1 MKTAMKRVAS
11 LLLALIMILEVVA
24 PGVVEA
30 RSAGQNRATVSDE
43 EFIPPDGNR
52 IDPDQNAGSHLPNF
66 IDPDDD
72 GYYTPPQKAP
82 ARPAQKAPAQSAP
95 KQGVEANDAA
105 DVEVSEEK
113 APKPLIEDE
122 AKSKEMAL
130 EFSREKE
137 LARAKSPQ
145 GSDIA
150 NKKFTI
156 ITRFDTS
163 MQNGPIK
170 SGQYFVIHLDD
181 KLKVN
186 DKDSL
191 QALSY
196 EGKDITD
203 KPLYNDTK
211 NTITYKI
218 TKEIKE
224 NIQVPIEVQVDY
236 NTDNIPEDAQSF
248 TVVNSVSGLGVVNPK
263 KLPPVVV
270 DANGNMV
277 STILEPGRHDVIQV
291 FDYGDDYKVSVDAF
305 GDPVIQNGKI
315 EGIRWNVRVSSKDP
329 LTTLGYIANFTAVKG
344 SGLGKF
350 EEIQVN
356 NEAIPQGDL
365 TENDIVNHL
374 GIVDSRHHTLGQSMK
389 DAKDLYYTFYTPVT
403 NVQASYMLD
412 LSMALTGK
420 NKVGAVRLVLPQGYS
435 QEAIREATPTRVGMN
450 NRTTV
455 MGKFTSSDSAT
466 WTVTDAI
473 SSGDEGN
480 AGLPLKTRTLEGDH
494 TVRTAKAAS
503 YHLDSQGKMVVAS
516 DEHDVTNGPLPVEK
530 EDPSGNQIVGTIAVY
545 EVTTDLTKPNDRKK
559 YSLAGV
565 TISKCQDLYV
575 EQEWTLPAGLKMP
588 PQKFEVKDE
597 RGENLGELGPISEG
611 KEGEVSRHVTIP
623 DVKYWNID
631 DNGKATPIEHK
642 IVQKFTPETK
652 LFNGTN
658 YQFEQGSNYYKTDTK
673 VHYMHNRAIEKPDD
687 TPVNFTLIKVDKDDP
702 AEALQGAKYSLRP
715 KNLIPIFGEKPI
727 EVVTDSKGQAR
738 FTNVHTG
745 EYTLKET
752 KAPVGY
758 KPDNTIKNV
767 TVSQNGEVTVQG
779 ENVSL
784 SGQAAKPQVVNHDHA
799 PNWPDYMNAMH
810 YGTLREDGTLEFYLY
825 LKPESDGNG
834 NGTNRRTRVNI
845 SIPGVTIEEKDI
857 AAYDVYPSER
867 KEIKAA
873 MESRTAGAYINKLG
887 NTVINANN
895 NNMIT
900 GSVNEQDSYTGK
912 TGYQITI
919 PKERFAGDWGFLVKV
934 TKKIDDAEMVNLSYD
949 WLTDQDT
956 AQQTNLRKELVF
968 TKQAQGE
975 SEAVLTFTN
984 ESLVREDVAVTKINK
999 DKEPLSGA
1007 TFIIKDEDDNTI
1019 ATKQSDINGEA
1030 NFGKLPAGKYT
1041 IEETKAPDGYLANG
1055 VVLDATVD
1063 EEGKVTYKARFKDGL
1078 GTPTHG
1084 QDYII
1089 ESEDA
1094 GETTDAGKVISVK
1107 QRLFIRE
1114 DDGAIGVR
1122 PNVWEAYKYESLNY
1136 EAKFKVKTSPP
1147 GSRFSIQFDPNLDF
1161 TQYVKEIPSIPNAD
1175 GVIVAEPY
1183 MDYETNRLTYVFN
1196 EKSEGGEFEGSISI
1210 RGIIPDKYFAQKD
1223 GEYEFTNKF
1232 APGVKGVIGNQE
1244 DTTKVKVN
1252 YEQYDQGQ
1260 GSPVSQSYYFG
1271 DVYKK
1276 GNVRYVDVIAY
1287 YNPLG
1292 DANIGRHTLKFSWAS
1307 TDYGGNKNIAL
1318 WMAKGYKP
1326 AFELESVKI
1335 FSTLPDT
1342 YRIDDKIGNNVF
1354 QKLINDNMPL
1364 SFGLRPEQDPYK
1376 YTEVYSR
1383 TIDPNSKTQDT
1394 SRGFILKYD
1403 PGQIQMANAQIKNK
1417 TPLSIAMPPIS
1428 GQREGYVIKQT
1439 FKITDEDQWRNYWR
1453 VFYMGNGTKLES
1465 AFATKARAGRA
1476 VGDQTHLDIPKYT
1489 IQKVKLINR
1498 DYKPGHFTIHKV
1510 SRLDRNKNL
1519 ANAVFELT
1527 DAEGKVY
1534 RRKSGN
1540 DGELIFQN
1548 LAPGTYSLTETAAP
1562 AGFVPSDKTWQVS
1575 VDMRGRVSII
1585 ERSVVGDDTTLVG
1598 EDITLEVTNNPVGKK
1613 FRVYK
1618 KDADGKPLEGAKFKI
1633 TPYGKTPG
1641 AAQEATSNESGVVEF
1656 EKPLTNGT
1664 YTLEEIQAPTGYNK
1678 LDQQWV
1684 VVVKGE
1690 DIKIYNRLKADAGT
1704 AVESLLREPNTNWVN
1719 VAKRPTA
1726 GWTDQ
1731 DNRLKGYDQD
1741 KKLGTRIV
1749 AINKNAIQPYVVQ
1762 RYIIN
1767 PEGATLPKDKTS
1779 VQIHREKP
1787 TYENMDWYDGSPNS
1801 GEDFTVYKLT
1811 KMPVTGNVEDLRLTE
1826 YGVEKMTEGVDF
1838 TTGATSKSDETAKRQ
1853 KFDFKIDIDTP
1864 IVIDVKVPYKEES
1877 GGVGTGMDL
1886 WIDGAVSWKSD
1897 YYERVSDIVVGDSTT
1912 GKEQGGDIIGTHVA
1926 DGTLDVTNDVKRYG
1940 FKLKKVKDDGSNT
1953 TIQGATFTLTGPDSG
1968 KDERKKVTDEN
1979 GVIEFNNLAPGTY
1992 KLEET
1997 VPAPGY
2003 KQDDTTW
2010 TITVTNEGKVY
2021 MKDNSSTG
2029 FSGNWFVP
2037 DANDPSSN
2045 QGSRNAVRPIGSA
2058 PFSAVGSAAESAQAP
2073 EPVAKESAEKAETPI
2088 AKAEEAKES
2097 AEKAPSVTAEK
2108 KDAAKAAD
2116 VAKAENADVAEAVS
2130 PIADQISTT
2139 KQLNNFLTTFGA
2151 NSGLELGDE
2160 IVPSPVGAGGWET
2173 IDPDRSEGF
2182 REGSDMAKN
2191 NGAPVVTKMTEI
2203 NKDDNQLKQSFIF
2216 SPSPFGNANREIQI
2230 HREPEYDL
2238 NKADIV
2244 QVSFYKVSGN
2254 TFENMGRKVPQNI
2267 RYNINR
2273 KVGNG
2278 PYRIYATIPSGITGP
2293 ILVEV
2298 TVKYD
2303 QNKGVGLGT
2312 NYNSNMR
2319 ASYDNKSWLAHSY
2332 ASEDGINCKF
2342 DVNIQTDGNGT
2353 VTADKQNPVKKGEK
2367 VTLNVQPTNGYKL
2380 KSLTMNGTPLS
2391 SPYQFTM
2398 PDSNVTVNATFE
2410 PINTDYS
2417 INFMAS
2423 PWDGGQVNE
2432 TPKSAKAGE
2441 TIDLSK
2447 FHYTENPGYEFNGWK
2462 VYDGTYKEIPVNG
2475 NTFTM
2480 PASNVTVSATFK
2492 VASTPQP
2499 TGHDVTVNSDNNGQV
2514 TADPA
2519 TNVAE
2524 NKDVTLKITSNPGY
2538 ELKELSVTDS
2548 DGNAVT
2554 TTKVDDTTRT
2564 FKMPASNVTV
2574 TASFKPASTGEFKIL
2589 SVTSD
2594 PTKGGTAS
2602 ANKPNPVRAGD
2613 VVTLTATP
2621 KDGYK
2626 FDKFVVKDVN
2636 GKAIEILDKDPR
2648 VAQQTRWAPM
2658 AKAPARGAQGS
2669 VTKYFIMPASDVTIT
2684 AKFVKQN
2691 EAGIEITDQVPVIK
2705 NTQVGLELKLFKNSY
2720 SGLPLGGAK
2729 FTLEKYKTDAYRES
2743 DSTFTKLELTSDKID
2758 GSIPLKDK
2766 NGNTVRLKPGFYLL
2780 KETGAPEGYKL
2791 ITAPWKIEVKEE
2803 NGRLVAKY
2811 SGPKDTP
2818 TTYIDS
2824 AHAKVKV
2831 EDNSPQT
2838 NGITCQSRV
2847 TYIDPETKTF
2857 VQRLYVDT
2865 RGYTGTEKINVQIE
2879 PRVKREEIDTPGKPP
2894 ETIKGREGVKTAY
2907 RTTYAIDLEKAKP
2920 APNPSDVLKSYDL
2933 SKPGVSMVNTA
2944 RWRPFD
2950 WGFEEDQLNLDKGVY
2965 FIDIEGYYDDNI
2977 VNKKG
2982 AKIVLDVNFSTE
2994 RKFMQADREPDGTI
3008 KYKNL
3013 VGGSYQKGNI
3023 ALGSVYGPPEKGGN
3037 EIGNAQPDGQKYANG
3052 LSKEYDYGGKHYLSG
3067 YVSEGTPIQS
3077 VTTTIDMGP
3086 LYASD
3091 EPEDIPQE
3099 GLTLENDEEAYN
3111 ITFSKHGRKVYNW
3124 DPTGE
3129 KVTNN
3134 RLEGAVFKLQKLV
3147 GEGYEDV
3154 EGSYVSS
3161 AFNGYFGFR
3170 NLKPGRYRLMEVE
3183 APEGYTPIKDAI
3195 LYMSIKYKKGK
3206 ADPKTGNVTPGKGQ
3220 ITLEYGSNSSGI
3232 YQYVDANNEV
3242 LDGSA
3247 PLVDFVTSGTAKNM
3261 GKIVNEKPGPG
3272 KVTIKKLDENGKALP
3287 GEKNQQGELTV
3298 GAKFKLTRLSANKSG
3313 EDGAQIG
3320 TVGEDGTLVFENL
3333 ILGNYKLEELEPHP
3347 GHINDGQVWYF
3358 TVGGKGTDGKNLDP
3372 FADDNLQKRNDLTQF
3387 ITLDSSEMTI
3397 LRPQKDDD
3405 SKDLVIRPH
3414 YGACMEFTNEYTL
3427 QEGTRINPGDYFVL
3441 KLSDNIDLKGIHTN
3455 KVGQLDIFADG
3466 VGTIAKAA
3474 YNEKEG
3480 TVTYTFTNYAGKYE
3494 LRDFSNRLSA
3504 FINPHQVRKTD
3515 LYNAQSVGMGVG
3527 DKPKIEHPVYVD
3539 YASPVGRG
3547 SEWIK
3552 DRERQQW
3559 VWDSLNLRS
3568 KIVEFNQDTGKFVQY
3583 FYVNRDK
3590 AFAYSSKF
3598 RYTPNVAVDNL
3609 TMDVRLLKSNDDRS
3623 FVRYMPE
3630 SFGVNWNDVVANNW
3644 KWGGGNFGTVKP
3656 DNPAVLTIPDMYST
3670 MSAIIRVE
3678 GTIADMKNNAPESYE
3693 SEAKL
3698 YQYLVGPELP
3708 WAKRQDKVFIFQNES
3723 TAKADLTIK
3732 ATNPKNRIK
3741 LKKIDTDG
3749 NALGGVK
3756 FTLDKKVAG
3765 EFTATGKTLTTDK
3778 DGLIQLEGL
3787 KAGEYRIRET
3797 GGLKDYVT
3805 PEEAVVEFKVSPN
3818 SGKIFRKVK
3827 DDYVEENGTV
3837 PIQVV
3842 NHKPIVFKKI
3852 DAGTREI
3859 LPGAVFEVYYNE
3871 NKPGDYEKYT
3881 VDEGGES
3888 ETLTVIA
3895 DPNGEVKLELSKP
3908 GYYALKETKAPKDYI
3923 KPSGYVKEFS
3933 LSDQGLRMN
3942 EQGFEGNVRKGW
3954 DSDDK
3959 DTSLLFAEKGTT
3971 EKSFNSYLVINPA
3984 NKERSYDKD
3993 PMVTCTVGKDAFTN
4007 PPQTTN
4013 LTVDRIAKD
4022 GTKKTAT
4029 LNSVPITDGK
4039 IILTRQQIFGSAG
4052 DAASSEALVIT
4063 MPFTGL
4069 KENTTEVDLQF
4080 EIADNSGTHRSFY
4093 KFTPGSL
4100 SEKVVPYPVK
4110 KDSQQPE
4117 DYQKDLASYLE
4128 TNGKKP
4134 LVLKYKENSSD
4145 LYIDNT
4151 KGVYPFT
4158 GGFGPR
4164 WIVIIGAVIA
4174 AVAAE
4179 EYIRRKRTSAPKGG
4193 A

>member
-82 ARPAQKAPAQSAP
+82 ARPAQNAPAQAAP

-137 LARAKSPQ
+137 LAMAKSPQ

-196 EGKDITD
+196 EGKEITR
-203 KPLYNDTK
+203 KPDYNETK

-218 TKEIKE
+218 TKDIDK
-224 NIQVPIEVQVDY
+224 NIQVPVEVQVDY

-291 FDYGDDYKVSVDAF
+291 FDYDDDYKVSVDAF

-329 LTTLGYIANFTAVKG
+329 LTTLGYTANFTAVKG
-344 SGLGKF
+344 SGLDKF
-350 EEIQVN
+350 KDIQVN
-356 NEAIPQGDL
+356 NEAIPQDDL

-455 MGKFTSSDSAT
+455 MGKFTSANSAI

-480 AGLPLKTRTLEGDH
+480 AGLPLKTRTLEGEH
-494 TVRTAKAAS
+494 TVLTAKAAS

-530 EDPSGNQIVGTIAVY
+530 EDPSGNQTVGTIAVY

-565 TISKCQDLYV
+565 TISKCQDIYV
-575 EQEWTLPAGLKMP
+575 EQDWTLPAGLKMP

-611 KEGEVSRHVTIP
+611 KKGEVSRHVTIP

-642 IVQKFTPETK
+642 IVQTFTPETK

-752 KAPVGY
+752 KAPMGY
-758 KPDNTIKNV
+758 KSDNTIKNV

-810 YGTLREDGTLEFYLY
+810 YGTLKEDGTLEFYLY

-867 KEIKAA
+867 KDIKTA
-873 MESRTAGAYINKLG
+873 MEEKTVGDYINRLG

-900 GSVNEQDSYTGK
+900 GLVDQQDSYTGK

-1276 GNVRYVDVIAY
+1276 GNGRYVDVIAY

-1307 TDYGGNKNIAL
+1307 TDYGGNKNIAH

-1342 YRIDDKIGNNVF
+1342 YRIDDQIGNNVF

-1403 PGQIQMANAQIKNK
+1403 PDQIQMANAQIKNK
-1417 TPLSIAMPPIS
+1417 TPLSIVMPPIS

-1439 FKITDEDQWRNYWR
+1439 FKITEEDQWRNYWR

-1510 SRLDRNKNL
+1510 SRLDRDKNL

-1540 DGELIFQN
+1540 DGKLIFQN

-1585 ERSVVGDDTTLVG
+1585 ERSLVGDDTTLVG

-1618 KDADGKPLEGAKFKI
+1618 KDADGKPLQGAVFRIK
-1633 TPYGKTPG
+1633 PYPDDNTF
-1641 AAQEATSNESGVVEF
+1641 QEATSNESGVVEF
-1656 EKPLTNGT
+1656 EKPLDNGT
-1664 YTLEEIQAPTGYNK
+1664 YTLEEIEAPKGYNK
-1678 LDQQWV
+1678 LDQKWV

-1690 DIKIYNRLKADAGT
+1690 DIKIYNRLKDDTGT

-1749 AINKNAIQPYVVQ
+1749 AINKTDNYVIQ

-1767 PEGATLPKDKTS
+1767 PEGNHIDKAE

-1787 TYENMDWYDGSPNS
+1787 TYNNMTWFKGD
-1801 GEDFTVYKLT
+1801 EEFKVYKLNEKSGT
-1811 KMPVTGNVEDLRLTE
+1811 VNVEDLRLADYGATE
-1826 YGVEKMTEGVDF
+1826 ITQPDLF
-1838 TTGATSKSDETAKRQ
+1838 TGATKKSDEPKRKTF
-1853 KFDFKIDIDTP
+1853 KFEMIDTP
-1864 IVIDVKVPYKEES
+1864 IVIDVKVPYTSES

-1940 FKLKKVKDDGSNT
+1940 FKLKKVKDDDSNT

-2021 MKDNSSTG
+2021 MKDDRSTG

-2037 DANDPSSN
+2037 DDNDPSSN

-2073 EPVAKESAEKAETPI
+2073 VPVAEETAKKAENPS
-2088 AKAEEAKES
+2088 AKAEEAK
-2097 AEKAPSVTAEK
+2097 
-2108 KDAAKAAD
+2108 DAANAGDA
-2116 VAKAENADVAEAVS
+2116 AKAENADVAEAVS
-2130 PIADQISTT
+2130 SIADQISTT
-2139 KQLNNFLTTFGA
+2139 KHLDNFLTTFGA
-2151 NSGLELGDE
+2151 NDGLELGAE
-2160 IVPSPVGAGGWET
+2160 IVPSPVGAGGWEKV
-2173 IDPDRSEGF
+2173 DPARSEG
-2182 REGSDMAKN
+2182 RRVSDLQ
-2191 NGAPVVTKMTEI
+2191 APKKGYKYAETKLTEI
-2203 NKDDNQLKQSFIF
+2203 NKNTRRFKQVFWYAPLQSVKAERLIEIHSQPEAFNVMKSSSTVKVYQVQGTLDNWQQV
-2216 SPSPFGNANREIQI
+2216 
-2230 HREPEYDL
+2230 
-2238 NKADIV
+2238 ADITSNV
-2244 QVSFYKVSGN
+2244 KWTQYNKNGKERLKGN
-2254 TFENMGRKVPQNI
+2254 VLDK
-2267 RYNINR
+2267 Y
-2273 KVGNG
+2273 
-2278 PYRIYATIPSGITGP
+2278 TGP
-2293 ILVEV
+2293 ILVEIETDYVSGQGIGLGSDYLPDRNALHTSYWVADSYSSEANINKVANKHTV
-2298 TVKYD
+2298 TVN
-2303 QNKGVGLGT
+2303 QPAQGGT
-2312 NYNSNMR
+2312 ISAAPTKAAKDDIVTLKVDTTDNGWEFGSFTVTDSRGNNIQVNSN
-2319 ASYDNKSWLAHSY
+2319 N
-2332 ASEDGINCKF
+2332 
-2342 DVNIQTDGNGT
+2342 
-2353 VTADKQNPVKKGEK
+2353 
-2367 VTLNVQPTNGYKL
+2367 
-2380 KSLTMNGTPLS
+2380 
-2391 SPYQFTM
+2391 QFTM
-2398 PDSNVTVNATFE
+2398 PDSDVTVTATFT
-2410 PINTDYS
+2410 PVYTIY
-2417 INFMAS
+2417 FMAS

-2499 TGHDVTVNSDNNGQV
+2499 TGHDVTVKTDNNGQV

-2574 TASFKPASTGEFKIL
+2574 TASFKPVSTGEFKIL

-2824 AHAKVKV
+2824 AHANVKV
-2831 EDNSPQT
+2831 EANSPQT
-2838 NGITCQSRV
+2838 NGIICQSRV

-2879 PRVKREEIDTPGKPP
+2879 PKVKREEIDTPGQPP
-2894 ETIKGREGVKTAY
+2894 ETIKGKEGVKTAY
-2907 RTTYAIDLEKAKP
+2907 RTTYAIDMEKANP
-2920 APNPSDVLKSYDL
+2920 APAPSDVLKSYDL

-2950 WGFEEDQLNLDKGVY
+2950 WGFDEDQLNLDKGVY

-2977 VNKKG
+2977 VSKKG

-2994 RKFMQADREPDGTI
+2994 RYFEQAVGWNNDGTI
-3008 KYKNL
+3008 NYEVNA
-3013 VGGSYQKGNI
+3013 GGSYQKGNI
-3023 ALGSVYGPPEKGGN
+3023 ALGSIYGPKEKGGN
-3037 EIGNAQPDGQKYANG
+3037 DIGNAKPDGQKYPNGISKDYRYNG
-3052 LSKEYDYGGKHYLSG
+3052 LHYVSG
-3067 YVSEGTPIQS
+3067 RVSEGTPIQS
-3077 VTTTIDMGP
+3077 VTTTMDMGP
-3086 LYASD
+3086 LYTSD

-3111 ITFSKHGRKVYNW
+3111 ITFSKHGRDVYNW
-3124 DPTGE
+3124 DPTGK

-3206 ADPKTGNVTPGKGQ
+3206 ADPETGNVTPGKGQ

-3242 LDGSA
+3242 LSGSA

-3358 TVGGKGTDGKNLDP
+3358 TVGGKGTDGKDLDP
-3372 FADDNLQKRNDLTQF
+3372 YAKDNLEKKNDLTQY
-3387 ITLDSSEMTI
+3387 ISLDSSEMTI

-3414 YGACMEFTNEYTL
+3414 YGACMEFANEYTL

-3547 SEWIK
+3547 SEWIW
-3552 DRERQQW
+3552 DEVRQKW
-3559 VWDSLNLRS
+3559 VFESLNLGS

-3590 AFAYSSKF
+3590 AFAYSSEF
-3598 RYTPNVAVDNL
+3598 RYTPNVAVNNL
-3609 TMDVRLLKSNDDRS
+3609 TMDVRLLKSNDDTAL
-3623 FVRYMPE
+3623 VRYMPE
-3630 SFGVNWNDVVANNW
+3630 SFGVNWDDVKPNNW

-3656 DNPAVLTIPDMYST
+3656 DNPAVLTIPAMDST

-3678 GTIADMKNNAPESYE
+3678 GTIANMKDKAPEAYE

-3778 DGLIQLEGL
+3778 DGLILLEGL

-3827 DDYVEENGTV
+3827 DDYVEENGIV

-3871 NKPGDYEKYT
+3871 NKPGDYEKYM

-3888 ETLTVIA
+3888 KALTVIA

-3908 GYYALKETKAPKDYI
+3908 GYYALEETKAPKGYI

-3933 LSDQGLRMN
+3933 LSDQGLRVN
-3942 EQGFEGNVRKGW
+3942 EQGFDGNVRKGR

-3984 NKERSYDKD
+3984 NEERTYDKN
-3993 PMVTCTVGKDAFTN
+3993 PVVTCTVGTDAFTN
-4007 PPQTTN
+4007 PPKTTN

-4022 GTKKTAT
+4022 GTKKTTT
-4029 LNSVPITDGK
+4029 LNDVSITDGK
-4039 IILTRQQIFGSAG
+4039 ITLTRQQIFGSAG
-4052 DAASSEALVIT
+4052 NVTSSEALVIT

-4093 KFTPGSL
+4093 KFTRDSL
-4100 SEKVVPYPVK
+4100 KESAVPYPVK
-4110 KDSQQPE
+4110 KDNQQPE

-4145 LYIDNT
+4145 LYIENT

-4158 GGFGPR
+4158 GGFGPNR